1 MNQQQRAVVQQ
12 ALDALEVVWREHK
25 AITAL
30 RQLLEQPEPVQDGWI
45 LVPVTPT
52 NDMTSAMADALEDP
66 ENERSSWDLA
76 ENMWHAMLPKVP
88 TLPAQP
94 APVQEP
100 VPSSP
105 YNTKRIGWELER
117 TAMGDGYYGIALR
130 AAMDLECVTPHNMTV
145 LQRYAAGVQRSTDH
159 VALQEIAMR
168 VYNSDTTPPE
178 QPAAWVGL
186 TADEMLEALIAI
198 DPATKR
204 LPIGF
209 ARFAQAIEAKLKE
222 KNT

>member
-1 MNQQQRAVVQQ
+1 MNEQQRAVVQQ
-12 ALDALEVVWREHK
+12 ALEALEFCQAPIFRPDRSKREE

-88 TLPAQP
+88 TPPAQP
-94 APVQEP
+94 EPVQEP
-100 VPSSP
+100 QAFLHWYDNAHWGNEDFKEGCHRSW
-105 YNTKRIGWELER
+105 N
-117 TAMGDGYYGIALR
+117 
-130 AAMDLECVTPHNMTV
+130 AAIEH
-145 LQRYAAGVQRSTDH
+145 
-159 VALQEIAMR
+159 
-168 VYNSDTTPPE
+168 TTPPA

-186 TADEMLEALIAI
+186 TDEEIAEAGQLTVEGPRMLPYA
-198 DPATKR
+198 
-204 LPIGF
+204 F
-209 ARFAQAIEAKLKE
+209 ARAIEAKLKE